1 MQIRLKGYALLVY
14 SRKLLKRMEHTGM
27 LNWIKSTKLKIMNG
41 SKSWRQEAKK
51 RSLQNFEQLR

>member
-1 MQIRLKGYALLVY
+1 
-14 SRKLLKRMEHTGM
+14 MEHTGI

-41 SKSWRQEAKK
+41 SKSWRQEAQK